1 MSWAIPCLFTLL
13 LPWIFERN
21 IQFWPLYIS
30 GILMTLYGL
39 YPKAIYP
46 VYHLWMLIAG
56 IIGWINT
63 RLILALVFYLFIF
76 PIGILLRIFGKLQ
89 YQPSEPNNEPSY
101 WKVRDIELKKD
112 DLERPF

>member
-1 MSWAIPCLFTLL
+1 MSWAIPSLFMLL

-21 IQFWPLYIS
+21 IQFWPLYVS
-30 GILMTLYGL
+30 SVLMSLYWL

-46 VYHLWMLIAG
+46 IYRAWMIFAG
-56 IIGWINT
+56 VVGWINT
-63 RLILALVFYLFIF
+63 SVILAIVFYIFIF
-76 PIGILLRIFGKLQ
+76 PIGVLLRMFGKLQ
-89 YQPSEPNNEPSY
+89 YQPSESNSETSY